1 MNNLSNTEME
11 TPFASDILIADDAP
25 ANLRLLSGMLLE
37 QGYRVRSA
45 LNGKLAL
52 MGAKAV
58 PPDLILLDI
67 NMPGMNGYEVCAQLK
82 ADPRTCDIPVIFIS
96 ALDQTE
102 DKVKAFTLGGV
113 DYVTKPLQV
122 EEVLARVK
130 THLELRELQKQL
142 TERVRELEEALD
154 KVKKL
159 EGLLPICS
167 YCKRVRDDQD
177 YWHRVESYIEARSEA
192 YFSHGICPD
201 CYEEH
206 ITPQL
211 KALKKRRDKGQDD
224 SG

>member
-1 MNNLSNTEME
+1 MNSSIADTEMLI
-11 TPFASDILIADDAP
+11 AGDILIVDDTP
-25 ANLRLLSGMLLE
+25 ANLRLLSGMLGE
-37 QGYRVRSA
+37 QGYKVRLA
-45 LNGKLAL
+45 PNGKLAL
-52 MGAKAV
+52 MNAQAA

-67 NMPGMNGYEVCAQLK
+67 KMPGLSGYEVCEQLK
-82 ADPRTCDIPVIFIS
+82 ADPRTRNIPVIFIS

-122 EEVLARVK
+122 EEVLARVE
-130 THLELRELQKQL
+130 THLKLRELQKQL
-142 TERVRELEEALD
+142 TERVRELEEALA

-192 YFSHGICPD
+192 LFSHGICPD
-201 CYEEH
+201 CYKEH
-206 ITPQL
+206 VTPQL
-211 KALKKRRDKGQDD
+211 EALRRRRKQDEI
-224 SG
+224 